1 MRGFLALAALLQRY
15 VEMRKVR
22 TIAFAVL
29 VLLLICFIWGQSM
42 MPRDASA
49 RESTFLMRLLKPL
62 LDPNNRISSKLFHHY
77 LRKAAHFT
85 EYAALGFC
93 MSGFLLSVDWK
104 RERMRIPTAVL
115 SCLLIAAADES
126 IQLFSV
132 DRGAQLRDVVLD
144 FCGALFGLAVY
155 LLLACLVQM
164 RGKKEAS

>member
-29 VLLLICFIWGQSM
+29 LLLLISFIWGQSM

-85 EYAALGFC
+85 EYAALGYC

-155 LLLACLVQM
+155 LLLARLVQM

>member
-42 MPRDASA
+42 MPRAVSA
-49 RESTFLMRLLKPL
+49 RESSFLMRLLKPL
-62 LDPNNRISSKLFHHY
+62 LDPNNRISSKVFHHY

-93 MSGFLLSVDWK
+93 MSGFLLCFNWR
-104 RERMRIPTAVL
+104 REQMRIPTAVL
-115 SCLLIAAADES
+115 ACLLIAAADES
-126 IQLFSV
+126 IQLVSV

-144 FCGALFGLAVY
+144 FCGALFGLAVFLFLAR
-155 LLLACLVQM
+155 LLRKRRQ
-164 RGKKEAS
+164 KEAT

>member
-22 TIAFAVL
+22 TIAFAA
-29 VLLLICFIWGQSM
+29 LLLFLICFIWGQSM

-155 LLLACLVQM
+155 LFLARLVQM